1 VAEFLT
7 THGIA
12 YHIEGVIRE
21 CKQRLILISPY
32 IQLSDQLYQRLVEAD
47 RRGVRTI
54 VVHGKERLRP
64 EVLRKLDDLANERVF
79 YCENLHAKC
88 YCNEDSLVISS
99 MNLYEFSEKNNR
111 EMGIIIRR
119 ETDLELFRSAMK
131 EVQSI
136 VTSSVPEQ
144 TVESEAIAR
153 GRRTKQDHVATKPT
167 LKQVLL
173 DALITVFDKEK
184 ADAYVLLPIKSS
196 RN

>member
-173 DALITVFDKEK
+173 DALITV
-184 ADAYVLLPIKSS
+184 VLLPIKSS

>member
-1 VAEFLT
+1 MAEFLT

-99 MNLYEFSEKNNR
+99 MNLYEFSEKNNS